1 MWRRPIGIALAVATL
16 FTLTFCMAATGED
29 GAVTSARQ
37 NPEYVVPSDPY
48 LPIRT
53 LTPAY

>member
-1 MWRRPIGIALAVATL
+1 VEATHWNRGCGDV
-16 FTLTFCMAATGED
+16 FALTFCMAATGED
-29 GAVTSARQ
+29 GAVKGARQ